1 MEYCIFI
8 HFFFQHSEAS
18 PYMSHRHKEN
28 GLRNRT
34 TQLNHSH
41 TLFLAQKTR
50 TSVFKQRSLLYLVNI
65 FKKGLHKFNN
75 YSLLSVTTLKTSPR
89 LQSGLM

>member
-1 MEYCIFI
+1 
-8 HFFFQHSEAS
+8 
-18 PYMSHRHKEN
+18 MSHKHKEN
-28 GLRNRT
+28 GLRNWT

-65 FKKGLHKFNN
+65 FKGLHKFNN

>member
-8 HFFFQHSEAS
+8 YFFFQHSEVSAS
-18 PYMSHRHKEN
+18 MSHRHKEN
-28 GLRNRT
+28 RLRNGT

-89 LQSGLM
+89 LQSGLI